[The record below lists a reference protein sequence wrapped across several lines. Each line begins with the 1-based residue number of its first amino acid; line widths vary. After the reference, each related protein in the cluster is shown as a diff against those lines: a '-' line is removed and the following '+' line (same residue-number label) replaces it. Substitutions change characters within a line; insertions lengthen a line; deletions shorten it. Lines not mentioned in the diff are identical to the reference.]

1 MKKFKALVLIT
12 FCVLLGSFA
21 FACKPKPEKHILVD
35 TVTLSEENVTL
46 RPTESKTLTVTVSPN
61 NAENKSVKWILT
73 DNTNVT
79 LTVDSEDSYKATIT
93 AKENII
99 GETTTYLQVKTE
111 DETVSSKPCKIT
123 ILTDKIKLPA
133 PQNVSYDN
141 LTQEITWD
149 KIESSSGYE
158 VKVDIEGE
166 SEPQITKCAT
176 NSLKIDAYYG
186 KVISCEVK
194 CLGNEIIYLDSDYSE
209 TSFKFLQL
217 EEPKNLKNE
226 NSIIKFDKVENAKK
240 YIILVY
246 KNQIK
251 ASADY
256 TKTILD
262 SSYNPEVGVKIEE
275 LEDEGNT
282 YYIKVQSVPKDYAG
296 VSSYASKCDNSIK
309 ITKFTTP
316 SIKDADFKFTYDTL
330 TLSWKTIPNASG
342 YTITRTGNGET
353 KYYNFNYDENTLKID
368 VEGDK
373 LTSGIYSYTLKILG
387 NGTEYINSNESNKLQ
402 IEKLSA
408 PTLRVEK
415 GKIVWNGI
423 SNSNGYVFKI
433 DNGNFAKLDKNTLEY
448 TLGSNYSAKQYT
460 FVIGSIG
467 NGKDSISS
475 ELSVEFNATKLN
487 TPSKAILNNNKILKI
502 TTNSYI
508 DNMKV
513 YLTYNQAQP
522 IVFDKNDLTNNEED
536 NNKYT
541 EIDMTES
548 SYEGGSYSVY
558 AVNYKEGYLTS
569 EASEIFNFKKL
580 DNTLTARIDNGEI
593 IIDKLVQADSY
604 VINLNGNIVTFSEGK
619 FYNGENEFSILP
631 DVEYNLSLKHYPKIS
646 DNDVVISNYSTNLTF
661 FKLAKAQKLYVEDGE
676 IKLLSSTTGTKKFV
690 VKIDENNIKEYN
702 DINSIKLE
710 EDTIYTISMY
720 YLGSEN
726 KLSSDYSNSIKVK
739 LIKNISS
746 LSLSGDTFS
755 FNNLELVKGYK
766 VHLVVREN
774 GQESTMEDDLTTNSF
789 SLTETVKTKLPDAYN
804 ILQNPLEFYVTYV
817 ADSLLDPENNSDI
830 VIGVKREV
838 YGNGEN
844 KSNSIKVR
852 IMPSPTNL
860 RATNIFDGLSNYD
873 INCLYFDCLSNAN
886 LFELKYNSSYKI
898 LTLQDLSKVNSAD
911 NVNTYKINTDFL
923 ESGSYNFEIKAISQT
938 KVEENVNGI
947 IYNYSSLDST
957 TLNNISKIKSITN
970 LSVERNA
977 ETGEEYISIEDS
989 DTSYAYL
996 LTINGKTIYEDVMGE
1011 GKSLSDIDISGSALE
1026 MASKYN
1032 ELVSKFKSKKR
1043 ILPNS
1048 ITGTFNVNCYKI
1060 ALPSL
1065 LDAASMTGGYAVR
1078 SNMLNTPVKVTRI
1091 EVPTI
1096 SFVNGYAEWQ
1106 PVKNADSYVLYKSE
1120 GTGEETT
1127 LTEIATLSKNS
1138 SGNNFDIYNYLNGA
1152 SGEYSLVI
1160 SAKTTQNN
1168 CLSSII
1174 SGEYKFTILETP
1186 TLQAMNG
1193 ELKWT
1198 SVESSAGY
1206 YLEIYKNAS
1215 LLDSFKVSQTT
1226 LKYDCMKTSKDK
1238 VIEGGEYTFKIKSLG
1253 EFEGDTH
1260 NVMTSLM
1267 SGEYSAIKL
1276 NTPKQTTVESG
1287 KIKLYSVN
1295 STGVDYYMVSVNGNM
1310 VRVDVNNLLLEL
1322 NSTYK
1327 AGVYNLNYF
1336 AVGKDNYLTSNI
1348 SSESVAEK
1356 LSASNKVYIYKGEI
1370 LYDKVSVEN
1379 YKNNNSSM
1387 DYRVQI
1393 KREEVIKEFVQQNT
1407 FYNLSA
1413 DNDENIKPNVI
1424 YNIEVTCLGDD
1435 YYYLNSDASILRNVV
1450 KLGNVTNLRIE
1461 NGKLMWENPLHTGE
1475 NSNVI
1480 PNGMQLI
1487 LKDSGGKEK
1496 YITLTNKEENFVL
1509 DNTFAYG
1516 RYFVRMQNIGNE
1528 SESGD
1533 KNFVNSEIINYKKTV
1548 GENTINFIYKLTN
1561 PTDLKIEDGINIV
1574 WKDPNKTLGSSTNKY
1589 VLTINFNG
1597 VEYSGVISS
1606 SIESIDFTKIR
1617 HYNNKDN
1624 ENKLILLG
1632 DENIEYNNGEPYIDG
1647 NRIYNFVGDSSFI
1660 VNVKV
1665 YGDDAYI
1672 TSDESN
1678 TIEITKPKPI
1688 TNLQVTHGKITW
1700 DDPNIDEET
1709 GEKTTTGYVLSI
1721 SRTDKLGNTDSLDN
1735 DYNKTHKMIYVT
1747 GKTYYN
1753 LTTVGRIYNISVRA
1767 FSVLDDSQKMVSE
1780 SVEIEATF
1788 DSFIQGSG
1796 TDDDPYLINDENTL
1810 GYVQF
1815 NNFATYKLTNDITL
1829 TKPFISLFTR
1839 DYSFV
1844 GKFLGDNKTIN
1855 NLNITTENNS
1865 STYVGLLGYI
1875 DKQTLIDDR
1884 ATEDLIEGI
1893 FVRHTNSI
1901 DYVGRVE
1908 NLTLSNVRIT
1918 VGLEVGA
1925 IAGYSTGEIENIT
1938 VSGEIA
1944 SASTKPVDIGGT
1956 VFEVYSG
1963 SIVAENLGTIKNCVT
1978 YAKVQSTSNA
1988 ITYAGG
1994 ITALNKGT
2002 IYNNKVY
2009 GDVYGV
2015 IAGGITSENGSAT
2028 VSGTI
2033 EGCLVE
2039 GNINCYNYISN
2050 EKSQLG
2056 LAGGITAKN
2065 YENGII
2071 KNCLVNIFGD
2081 KKISNISSANLPTG
2095 GIVYIGGLV
2104 GDNLGECYNNIVK
2117 ATLYNISDSV
2127 NCNKGSLIG
2136 YNRNN
2141 SCKYNFTLTANLV
2154 NADNLCGGNQAQ
2166 SIDSTNEEVSKLE
2179 DKTIINKLNS
2189 SDYKNEKIIFVIIGE
2204 GELAQIRL
2212 DVLG

>member
-21 FACKPKPEKHILVD
+21 FACKPKPQKHTYVETIS
-35 TVTLSEENVTL
+35 LSEESVTL
-46 RPTESKTLTVTVSPN
+46 RPTESKTLSVTVSPD
-61 NAENKSVKWILT
+61 NAENRSVKWILT
-73 DNTNVT
+73 DNSNVT
-79 LTVDSEDSYKATIT
+79 LLVDSEDGYKATIT

-123 ILTDKIKLPA
+123 ILTDKIKLPT
-133 PQNVSYDN
+133 PQNVTYDN
-141 LTQEITWD
+141 LNQEITWD

-226 NSIIKFDKVENAKK
+226 NSNIKFDKVENAKK

-251 ASADY
+251 TSADY

-262 SSYNPEVGVKIEE
+262 SDYNPEVGVKIEE

-296 VSSYASKCDNSIK
+296 VSSYASKCENSIK

-316 SIKDADFKFTYDTL
+316 SVENADFKFAYDTL
-330 TLSWKTIPNASG
+330 TLSWKTVSNASG
-342 YTITRTGNGET
+342 YTIARTGNNET
-353 KYYNFNYDENTLKID
+353 KYYNFNYDENTLKLD

-373 LTSGIYSYTLKILG
+373 LTSGIYSYTLKVLG
-387 NGTEYINSNESNKLQ
+387 NGVEYINSNESNKLQ

-415 GKIVWNGI
+415 GKIVWNEVN
-423 SNSNGYVFKI
+423 NSNGYVFKI
-433 DNGNFAKLDKNTLEY
+433 DNGNFTRLDKTTLEY

-460 FVIGSIG
+460 FVIGSVG

-487 TPSKAILNNNKILKI
+487 TPSRAILNNNKILKI

-513 YLTYNQAQP
+513 YLTYNKTQP
-522 IVFDKNDLTNNEED
+522 TILDKNDLTINEED

-569 EASEIFNFKKL
+569 EASELFNFKKL
-580 DNTLTARIDNGEI
+580 DNTLTARIENGQI
-593 IIDKLVQADSY
+593 IIDKLAQADSY
-604 VINLNGNIVTFSEGK
+604 VVNLNGNIVTYNDGK
-619 FYNGENEFSILP
+619 FYDGENEFSILP

-646 DNDVVISNYSTNLTF
+646 DKDVVISNYSTNLTF

-702 DINSIKLE
+702 DISSIKLE

-720 YLGSEN
+720 YLGSGN

-774 GQESTMEDDLTTNSF
+774 GQESTMEDDLLTNSF

-804 ILQNPLEFYVTYV
+804 VLQNPLEFYVTYV
-817 ADSLLDPENNSDI
+817 ADSLLDPENNSDV
-830 VIGVKREV
+830 VIGVKREI

-844 KSNSIKVR
+844 KSNIIKVR

-860 RATNIFDGLSNYD
+860 RATNIFDGLSNYE

-898 LTLQDLSKVNSAD
+898 LTLQDLVKVNSAD

-923 ESGSYNFEIKAISQT
+923 ESGNYSFELKAISQT
-938 KVEENVNGI
+938 KVEENVSGI
-947 IYNYSSLDST
+947 IYNYSSLDSVK
-957 TLNNISKIKSITN
+957 LSSISKIKSVTN
-970 LSVERNA
+970 LSVEKNA
-977 ETGEEYISIEDS
+977 ETGEEYISITDS
-989 DTSYAYL
+989 DTSYVYL
-996 LTINGKTIYEDVMGE
+996 LTINGSTIYEDVMGE
-1011 GKSLSDIDISGSALE
+1011 GKSLSDLGNVSDLSEL
-1026 MASKYN
+1026 N
-1032 ELVSKFKSKKR
+1032 EYIAKFKSKKR
-1043 ILPNS
+1043 VLPNS
-1048 ITGTFNVNCYKI
+1048 YNGTFNVNCYKI
-1060 ALPSL
+1060 ALPAL
-1065 LDAASMTGGYAVR
+1065 LDMISQTGGYAIR
-1078 SNMLNTPVKVTRI
+1078 SDLLNAPIKVTRI

-1096 SFVNGYAEWQ
+1096 SFVNGFAEWQ
-1106 PVKNADSYVLYKSE
+1106 PVKNADSYVLYKSSVTD
-1120 GTGEETT
+1120 GETT
-1127 LTEIATLSKNS
+1127 LSEIATLPKNS

-1160 SAKTTQNN
+1160 SAKTTQEN
-1168 CLSSII
+1168 CLSSIT
-1174 SGEYKFTILETP
+1174 SGEYKFSILQTP
-1186 TLQAMNG
+1186 ILQTMEG
-1193 ELKWT
+1193 ELKWS

-1206 YLEIYKNAS
+1206 YLEVYKGGS
-1215 LLDSFKVSQTT
+1215 LLDSFKVNQTT
-1226 LKYDCMKTSKDK
+1226 LSYDCMKTSKDK
-1238 VIEGGEYTFKIKSLG
+1238 VIEGGEYNFKIKALG

-1310 VRVDVNNLLLEL
+1310 VRVDINNLLLEL

-1336 AVGKDNYLTSNI
+1336 AVGKDNYLTSNT

-1356 LSASNKVYIYKGEI
+1356 LSASNKVYIHKGEI
-1370 LYDKVSVEN
+1370 LYDSVSVEN
-1379 YKNNNSSM
+1379 YKNNNSLM
-1387 DYRVQI
+1387 DYRVQV
-1393 KREEVIKEFVQQNT
+1393 KREEVIKEFIQQNT

-1413 DNDENIKPNVI
+1413 DNDENIKSNVV

-1461 NGKLMWENPLHTGE
+1461 DGKLMWANPVHTGE

-1480 PNGMQLI
+1480 PNGMELI
-1487 LKDSGGKEK
+1487 LTDNNGKERHV
-1496 YITLTNKEENFVL
+1496 ILSNKEESFVL
-1509 DNTFAYG
+1509 DNSFAYG

-1528 SESGD
+1528 NESGD
-1533 KNFVNSEIINYKKTV
+1533 KNFVNSEIINYKKTI
-1548 GENTINFIYKLTN
+1548 GENTVNFIYKLTN
-1561 PTDLKIEDGINIV
+1561 PENLRIEDGINII
-1574 WKDPNKTLGSSTNKY
+1574 WDDPNKAIGSSTNKY
-1589 VLTINFNG
+1589 VLSINFNG
-1597 VEYSGVISS
+1597 VDYNGVINS

-1617 HYNNKDN
+1617 HYNNNNN
-1624 ENKLILLG
+1624 ENKLILIN
-1632 DENIEYNNGEPYIDG
+1632 DENIEYLNGDPYIDG
-1647 NRIYNFVGDSSFI
+1647 NKIYNFVGDSSFI
-1660 VNVKV
+1660 VNIKV
-1665 YGDDAYI
+1665 YGDDTYI

-1678 TIEITKPKPI
+1678 TIEITKPKAV

-1700 DDPNIDEET
+1700 DDPNINDET
-1709 GEKTTTGYVLSI
+1709 GELTTTGYVLSI
-1721 SRTDKLGNTDSLDN
+1721 SRTDKLGNTDNLDN
-1735 DYNKTHKMIYVT
+1735 EYNNTHKMIYVT

-1753 LTTVGRIYNISVRA
+1753 LTTVGKIYNISVRA

-1780 SVEIEATF
+1780 SVEIQALF
-1788 DSFIQGSG
+1788 DSFTNGSG
-1796 TDDDPYLINDENTL
+1796 TDEDPYLINDEDSL
-1810 GYVQF
+1810 IRVQF
-1815 NNFATYKLTNDITL
+1815 NNFATYELTNDITL
-1829 TKPFISLFTR
+1829 TKTFISLFTR
-1839 DYSFV
+1839 DYPFV
-1844 GKFLGDNKTIN
+1844 GKLLGNNKTIN
-1855 NLNITTENNS
+1855 NLNITTENNG

-1893 FVRHTNSI
+1893 FVRHTNSL

-1908 NLTLSNVRIT
+1908 NLTLNGVRIT

-1925 IAGYSTGEIENIT
+1925 VAGFSTGEIENIT

-2002 IYNNKVY
+2002 IYNAKVY
-2009 GDVYGV
+2009 GNVYGV
-2015 IAGGITSENGSAT
+2015 IAGGVAGENGSST
-2028 VSGTI
+2028 VGGTI

-2050 EKSQLG
+2050 EKSMLG
-2056 LAGGITAKN
+2056 LAGGVTAKN
-2065 YENGII
+2065 YENGVI

-2081 KKISNISSANLPTG
+2081 KKISNISSGNLQTG

-2104 GDNLGECYNNIVK
+2104 GDNLGKCYDNIVK
-2117 ATLYNISDSV
+2117 ATLYNANDIV
-2127 NCNKGSLIG
+2127 ACNKGSLMG

-2141 SCKYNFTLTANLV
+2141 GCKYNFTLTTDLV

-2179 DKTIINKLNS
+2179 DKTIIDKLNS
-2189 SDYKNEKIIFVIIGE
+2189 SEYKNENITFVITGE

-2212 DVLG
+2212 NVIG